1 MSNNKFHIMW
11 REFLLTE
18 FGKRVREE
26 RVKTGLTQE
35 EFGRIAGV
43 HRTYIGAV
51 ERGEVNLTLTNL
63 KKIVRALNVKASKL
77 LEDL

>member
-1 MSNNKFHIMW
+1 MW
-11 REFLLTE
+11 REFLLIE

-26 RVKTGLTQE
+26 RVKIGLTQE
-35 EFGRIAGV
+35 EFGKIAGI

-63 KKIVRALNVKASKL
+63 RKIIRTLNVKASKL

>member
-1 MSNNKFHIMW
+1 MW

-18 FGKRVREE
+18 LGKRVREE
-26 RVKTGLTQE
+26 RVKRGLTQE
-35 EFGRIAGV
+35 EFGKIAGM

-51 ERGEVNLTLTNL
+51 ERGESNLTLTNL
-63 KKIVRALNVKASKL
+63 QKIADTLNVKTAEL

>member
-1 MSNNKFHIMW
+1 MW

-26 RVKTGLTQE
+26 RVKIGLTQE
-35 EFGRIAGV
+35 EFGKIAGI

-51 ERGEVNLTLTNL
+51 ERGEINLTLTNL
-63 KKIVRALNVKASKL
+63 QKIAKTLNVGARKL

>member
-1 MSNNKFHIMW
+1 MW
-11 REFLLTE
+11 RDSLLIE

-26 RVKTGLTQE
+26 RLRKGLTQE
-35 EFGRIAGV
+35 KLGRIAGM

-51 ERGEVNLTLTNL
+51 ERGEKNLTLTNL
-63 KKIVRALNVKASKL
+63 QEIAKALKVKTVKL